1 MHLHGEQLEQYVLG
15 DLPEDLSAEVESH
28 LKTCVACVDR
38 LEQSLESLG
47 EWAEKRPY
55 TGPEKRA
62 DPRMEA
68 NASAILTVIRQE
80 PSPRLK
86 MRVLEASRQ
95 GLKLLVPEELMTGE
109 MVQLYVRDL
118 FILAEVRNCRKV
130 GKAFHAGVQIQDVF
144 PAAG

>member
-1 MHLHGEQLEQYVLG
+1 MHLLGEQLEQYVLG
-15 DLPEDLSAEVESH
+15 DLPDDLSAEVESH

-38 LEQSLESLG
+38 LEQSLENLG

-55 TGPEKRA
+55 SGPEKRA

-130 GKAFHAGVQIQDVF
+130 GKAFHAGVRIQDVF